1 MEWGSS
7 EWSQA
12 CAFVESKLLQF
23 HFGDLHI
30 EFHHISF
37 NNDDCLNSQW
47 ASADHGSDQWCPVSW
62 QAGHCLTHK
71 WQYAKQG
78 KDTTP
83 MFGCVA
89 VCPHFASPQSSG
101 ILPQHIKM
109 AQSWSQWVLQTKIFV
124 VGQTYHT
131 YNACFQDLSSMNPS
145 TFPQR
150 GPRQHCWAPRAS
162 CGGALCRLGRG
173 NRGQSVGLWSCRWSC
188 DYLACTL
195 VTGNSFFQIDGMM
208 FLRVY

>member
-12 CAFVESKLLQF
+12 CAFVESKLQF
-23 HFGDLHI
+23 HSGDLHI

-47 ASADHGSDQWCPVSW
+47 ALADHGSDQWCPVSW

-71 WQYAKQG
+71 WQLYARQG
-78 KDTTP
+78 YYTYVWLCGSLPTFCFPTVVRYLATAHQDGT
-83 MFGCVA
+83 VA
-89 VCPHFASPQSSG
+89 VSVGVADQNFRGGS
-101 ILPQHIKM
+101 HISYIWCM
-109 AQSWSQWVLQTKIFV
+109 
-124 VGQTYHT
+124 
-131 YNACFQDLSSMNPS
+131 LSSMNPS
-145 TFPQR
+145 AFPQR

-162 CGGALCRLGRG
+162 CGGALCRVGRG
-173 NRGQSVGLWSCRWSC
+173 NRGQPVGLWSCRWSC

-195 VTGNSFFQIDGMM
+195 VTGNRFFQIDVDDVLEG
-208 FLRVY
+208 Y